1 MKIKL
6 VILISIIVYGCN
18 IPAKENLKKPNI
30 IFMMS
35 DDHTSQAWG
44 IYGGVL
50 EKYAINKNI
59 KRLAAEGVVLENAF
73 CTNSICVPSRA
84 SILTGQYSH
93 KNQVYTLTDALQPDQ
108 PNVAKILS
116 KSGYQTALIG
126 KWHLKKQPS
135 GFDYFK
141 VLPGQGRYNNPLL
154 KDIHNWEDGNKGGKV
169 YEGFSSDVIMDES
182 IKWLDSRNKDKPFML
197 MTHFKATHEP
207 FDYPDRF
214 KDLFKGE
221 NLPEPESLLDFYPG
235 KSGRTFEG
243 QILEI
248 LAERW
253 RSATKAKS
261 NRYPGLPFDTEG
273 LNSIQVRKKTY
284 QKFVKDF
291 LRCAAAIDDN
301 IGKMLDY
308 LKENNLADNTVI
320 IYTADQ
326 GYFLGEHG
334 MMDKR
339 MFLEESL
346 RMPFVIK
353 YSKEIPAN
361 KRIDDIILNIDFPSL
376 LLDYAGVSQPDS
388 FQGKS
393 FRSNLMLKTPSDWR
407 KSMYYRYY
415 AHAENRPSHM
425 GIRTNQHKLIFYYGH
440 PLGLKGIYTKKT
452 TPPAWEYYDLEND
465 PMELSNQYN
474 NFENKKIISQ
484 LKRDLLNL
492 RTKLGDEKTD
502 LDELKD
508 ILENHWE

>member
-1 MKIKL
+1 
-6 VILISIIVYGCN
+6 
-18 IPAKENLKKPNI
+18 
-30 IFMMS
+30 MMS

-50 EKYAINKNI
+50 EKYAINQNI

-108 PNVAKILS
+108 LNVAKILR

-135 GFDYFK
+135 GFDYFN
-141 VLPGQGRYNNPLL
+141 VLPGQGRYNDPLL
-154 KDIHNWEDGNKGGKV
+154 KDINNWEDGNKGGKV

-182 IKWLDSRNKDKPFML
+182 IKWLDQRDKDKPFML

-214 KDLFKGE
+214 KNLFNGE
-221 NLPEPESLLDFYPG
+221 TLPEPESLLDFYPG

-248 LAERW
+248 LTDRW
-253 RSATKAKS
+253 TKATQTKS

-273 LNSIQVRKKTY
+273 LDSIQIRKKTY

-308 LKENNLADNTVI
+308 LKEKNLSDNTVI

-361 KRIDDIILNIDFPSL
+361 KRINDIILNVDFPSL

-393 FRSNLMLKTPSDWR
+393 FRSNLMFKTPSDWR
-407 KSMYYRYY
+407 KNMYYRYY

-440 PLGLKGIYTKKT
+440 PLGLKGTYTKKT

-474 NFENKKIISQ
+474 NIENKKIISQ

-492 RTKLGDEKTD
+492 RTELGDKKTD
-502 LDELKD
+502 SDELKN